1 MNTITPTMTLAVFLL
16 LMLIITKLFIKP
28 NLNLN
33 DTKNSLMI
41 ALTMSL
47 IPLTLLLNNENEMTL
62 STPPIINTATTNIN
76 ISFILDTPS
85 LTFIPI
91 ALFITW
97 SIIEFSLWYMST
109 DPYINKFIK
118 YLFIFLIAMLT
129 IITANNMFQLF
140 IGWEGVGIM
149 SFLLIGWWYARS
161 DANTAALQAIIYNR
175 IGDIGLIMTTAW
187 LLSLTSMNM
196 QELFMQHEV
205 INIIPLIGLIAAAAG
220 KSAQFG
226 LHPWLPAAMEG
237 PTPVSALLHSST
249 MVVAGIFLLIRLHPI
264 MQKTELALTIC
275 LILGATTTMFAAAAA
290 ATQHDIKKIIA
301 LSTTS
306 QLGLMMT
313 MVGLN
318 QPMLAFLHMATHSF
332 FKALLFL
339 CSGSFIHNLKNEQ
352 DIRKMGGLN
361 KILPMTSSTITIASF
376 TLMGMPFLSGFYSK
390 DTIIE
395 TILNSYTNSWA
406 LTMTLIATMLS
417 AVYSMRIIYLTLTG
431 FPRTKQK
438 IHHETKA
445 PTKPILRLTLGSIFV
460 GTMTK
465 LSTLQTTT
473 TYTMPTSIKLSA
485 LTITLTGI
493 ILSTDLLF
501 LSTKQ
506 PPQKPKTL
514 NLFFNQLAFFN
525 LLHRALPMKMLK
537 FSQQTSTELIDL
549 WTLENYGP
557 KGLSNTSIPL
567 IHMTTQQKNLI
578 KNYMTTF
585 TLTMIITLVLS
596 CP

>member
-1 MNTITPTMTLAVFLL
+1 MNTITPTMILAVFLSL
-16 LMLIITKLFIKP
+16 TLTISKLFTNP
-28 NLNLN
+28 NLNY
-33 DTKNSLMI
+33 TKNSLMTTFI
-41 ALTMSL
+41 MSL
-47 IPLTLLLNNENEMTL
+47 VPLTLLLNNENETTL
-62 STPPIINTATTNIN
+62 STSPIINTTTMNIN

-91 ALFITW
+91 ALFVTW
-97 SIIEFSLWYMST
+97 SIIEFSMWYMST

-129 IITANNMFQLF
+129 IITANNMYQLF

-187 LLSLTSMNM
+187 LLLLSSMNM
-196 QELFMQHEV
+196 QELFTQHET
-205 INIIPLIGLIAAAAG
+205 ISIIPLMGLIAAATG

-264 MQKTELALTIC
+264 MQNNELALTTC

-290 ATQHDIKKIIA
+290 TTQHDIKKIIA

-313 MVGLN
+313 MIGLN
-318 QPMLAFLHMATHSF
+318 QPTLAFLHMATHSF

-339 CSGSFIHNLKNEQ
+339 CSGSFIHNLENEQ
-352 DIRKMGGLN
+352 DIRKMGNLN
-361 KILPMTSSTITIASF
+361 KTMPMTSSTITIASL

-395 TILNSYTNSWA
+395 TIMNSHTNSWA
-406 LTMTLIATMLS
+406 LIMTLIATMFS
-417 AVYSMRIIYLTLTG
+417 ATYSMRIIHLTLTG
-431 FPRTKQK
+431 YPRTKQNP
-438 IHHETKA
+438 HQETKA
-445 PTKPILRLTLGSIFV
+445 PTKPILRLTLASIFV
-460 GTMTK
+460 GTITK

-473 TYTMPTSIKLSA
+473 MHTMPKTIKLTA
-485 LTITLTGI
+485 LIITLTGI
-493 ILSTDLLF
+493 MLSTDLLF
-501 LSTKQ
+501 LTTKQ

-525 LLHRALPMKMLK
+525 LLHRTIPMKTLK

-549 WTLENYGP
+549 WALENYGP

-585 TLTMIITLVLS
+585 TMTIIVTLMLNYI
-596 CP
+596 

>member
-1 MNTITPTMTLAVFLL
+1 MNAITPTTTLTVFLL
-16 LMLIITKLFIKP
+16 LTLTIIKLFTQPEP
-28 NLNLN
+28 NLNN
-33 DTKNSLMI
+33 TKNNLMTTLMI
-41 ALTMSL
+41 SL
-47 IPLTLLLNNENEMTL
+47 IPLFSLLNNESETMM
-62 STPPIINTATTNIN
+62 STPPIIYMTTMNIN

-91 ALFITW
+91 ALFVTW
-97 SIIEFSLWYMST
+97 SIVEFSTWYMAT
-109 DPYINKFIK
+109 DPNINKFIK

-187 LLSLTSMNM
+187 LMSLSSMNM
-196 QELFMQHEV
+196 QELFTQHET
-205 INIIPLIGLIAAAAG
+205 INMIPLIGLIAAAMG

-249 MVVAGIFLLIRLHPI
+249 MVVARVFLLIRLHPI
-264 MQKTELALTIC
+264 MQKNELTMTMC

-290 ATQHDIKKIIA
+290 VTQHDIKKIIA

-318 QPMLAFLHMATHSF
+318 QPTLAFLHMATHSF

-339 CSGSFIHNLKNEQ
+339 CSGSFIHNLENEQ

-361 KILPMTSSTITIASF
+361 KTMPMTASTITIASL

-395 TILNSYTNSWA
+395 TIMNSHTNSWA
-406 LTMTLIATMLS
+406 LIMTLIATMLS
-417 AVYSMRIIYLTLTG
+417 AMYSMRIIHMTLTG
-431 FPRTKQK
+431 HPRTKQK
-438 IHHETKA
+438 IHQETKA
-445 PTKPILRLTLGSIFV
+445 PTKPILRLTIGSILV

-473 TYTMPTSIKLSA
+473 THTMPTIIKLTA
-485 LTITLTGI
+485 LTITLVGI
-493 ILSTDLLF
+493 LLSTDLFF

-506 PPQKPKTL
+506 TLQKPKTL

-525 LLHRALPMKMLK
+525 LLHRTIPMKTLK

-578 KNYMTTF
+578 KNYLTTF
-585 TLTMIITLVLS
+585 TMTIIIALILNFT
-596 CP
+596 